1 MAVKNLLKYLEIP
14 SNFIKK
20 KIYTIKN
27 TIEIGLLRFKEY

>member
-1 MAVKNLLKYLEIP
+1 MPP
-14 SNFIKK
+14 SCCSGVENG